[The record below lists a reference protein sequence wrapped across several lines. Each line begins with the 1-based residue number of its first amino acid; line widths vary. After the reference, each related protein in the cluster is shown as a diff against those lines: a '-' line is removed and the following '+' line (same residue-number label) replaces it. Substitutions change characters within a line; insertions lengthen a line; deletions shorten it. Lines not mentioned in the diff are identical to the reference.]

1 MSVMPA
7 AWSTFS
13 TQTWPMNTR
22 LVYLWCYLV
31 LEGLGATLVFA
42 GLLPAMLE
50 VGAKAGEFSTRF
62 SESKCQAVCS
72 PYRRCHTGH
81 DDESATNLI
90 STVFGAF
97 GNLGGIVGPAI
108 GAPLLS
114 QGGFRLAIATWGV
127 VALLSSVILGCAV
140 CLTDRCCPLAKQP
153 EARYSAVSKNDEEEA
168 CSATNR
174 SRPQAASP

>member
-1 MSVMPA
+1 MPA
-7 AWSTFS
+7 AWSTLS
-13 TQTWPMNTR
+13 TQTWPMDTR

-31 LEGLGATLVFA
+31 LEGFGATLVFA

-50 VGAKAGEFSTRF
+50 VGAK
-62 SESKCQAVCS
+62 
-72 PYRRCHTGH
+72 
-81 DDESATNLI
+81 ATNLI

-174 SRPQAASP
+174 SHPQAASP